1 MASAPVDRSSLHE
14 QAGSA
19 NPSPRM
25 QKRKAMLQK
34 LDKLQGADRPVSL
47 QPGPFSKAQLAK
59 SPSLPIVE
67 PLKTSPS
74 PSAGAPPPTTSHAYP
89 YILPTPALKVPAG
102 GNFLSVLSPTGAP
115 SSSSHL
121 HKTYGS
127 NPEISLSG
135 RERTLAGTHHPTE
148 AAGEAGEKA
157 QNGSIRANGHAVS
170 GTILNS
176 IETQL

>member
-1 MASAPVDRSSLHE
+1 MASAPVDHFSLHE
-14 QAGSA
+14 QASSA

-34 LDKLQGADRPVSL
+34 LDKLHGADRPVSL
-47 QPGPFSKAQLAK
+47 QPGAFSKAQLAK

-74 PSAGAPPPTTSHAYP
+74 PSAPPPPGSHVSP
-89 YILPTPALKVPAG
+89 YILPTPTLKVPAA
-102 GNFLSVLSPTGAP
+102 GNLLSVLPPGASP
-115 SSSSHL
+115 SSHL

-135 RERTLAGTHHPTE
+135 RETTVADSNHP
-148 AAGEAGEKA
+148 AAGDKA
-157 QNGSIRANGHAVS
+157 PQNGSVRANGHTAS
-170 GTILNS
+170 GTILKS
-176 IETQL
+176 VETQL

>member
-1 MASAPVDRSSLHE
+1 MQGYLTMASAPVDRFSLHE

-34 LDKLQGADRPVSL
+34 LDKLHGADRPVSL
-47 QPGPFSKAQLAK
+47 QPGAFSKAQLAK

-74 PSAGAPPPTTSHAYP
+74 PSAPPPQISP
-89 YILPTPALKVPAG
+89 YILPTPTPEVPAN
-102 GNFLSVLSPTGAP
+102 GNLLSVSPLGASP
-115 SSSSHL
+115 SSHP
-121 HKTYGS
+121 HKMYGS

-135 RERTLAGTHHPTE
+135 RETTVADNNRSVSPATGD
-148 AAGEAGEKA
+148 KA
-157 QNGSIRANGHAVS
+157 PQNGSVRANGHAVS
-170 GTILNS
+170 GTILKS
-176 IETQL
+176 VETQL